1 MELIFATH
9 NPNKVAEIQ
18 NVIGDSFKIKTL
30 TEIGHTQEIE
40 EPFDTIEKNSEAK
53 AQFIW
58 QTYKANCF
66 SEDTGLIVPALNG
79 EPGVLSA
86 RYAGPNATAEEN
98 IDKLL
103 AKMKG
108 NEEVECY
115 FKTVI
120 TLIING
126 EQNQFTG
133 ECRGILMNQRFG
145 AGGFGYDPIFMP
157 DGAIST
163 FAEMDLQEKNMFS
176 HRKRATGKLLGFLGI
191 KKGK

>member
-9 NPNKVAEIQ
+9 NANKVAEIQ
-18 NVIGDSFKIKTL
+18 SVVGDKFTIKTL
-30 TEIGHTQEIE
+30 TAIGHTQEIE
-40 EPFDTIEKNSEAK
+40 EPFDTIEKNSAVKAK
-53 AQFIW
+53 YIW
-58 QTYKANCF
+58 DTYKKNCF

-86 RYAGPNATAEEN
+86 RYAGPNATADEN

-120 TLIING
+120 TVIING
-126 EQNQFTG
+126 QQEQFTG
-133 ECRGILMNQRFG
+133 ECHGILMHTRYG
-145 AGGFGYDPIFMP
+145 TGGFGYDPIFMP
-157 DGAIST
+157 D
-163 FAEMDLQEKNMFS
+163 
-176 HRKRATGKLLGFLGI
+176 
-191 KKGK
+191 